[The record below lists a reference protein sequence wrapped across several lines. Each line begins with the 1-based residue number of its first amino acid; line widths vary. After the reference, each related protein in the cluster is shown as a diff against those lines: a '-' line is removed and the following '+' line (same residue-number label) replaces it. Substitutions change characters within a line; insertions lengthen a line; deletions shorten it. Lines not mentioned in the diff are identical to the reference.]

1 MAQDTYSKWEDEG
14 SLDERIATIKELVSK
29 RITQK
34 EIAKTMGISERVL
47 IKLKK
52 EHPRIKN
59 AFIFGFKEL
68 KDRLVNAI
76 YERAIGV
83 TTDRKT
89 TTFEET
95 PNGQKKKITRIEK
108 QHPPDFHSARYL
120 LITTFGKE
128 FNEKKEELELMYKK
142 YADKDE
148 KWSSK

>member
-1 MAQDTYSKWEDEG
+1 LAQDTYLKWEDEG

-59 AFIFGFKEL
+59 AIIFGFREL
-68 KDRLVNAI
+68 KDTLVNAI

-89 TTFEET
+89 TILEET

-128 FNEKKEELELMYKK
+128 FNEKKEEIELMYKK

-148 KWSSK
+148 KWSTK